1 MYFFYPS
8 LICLSCNPPP
18 FTHSFFTWQTVCSV
32 LMMFSSS
39 FIVGTITLHFLS
51 VKLWRWIC
59 RAPSNTDKSSSV
71 SCQITLKELEPT
83 KQNKPELNEWC
94 MKYFWGGGCTGFIFI
109 LLGQII
115 SRQTRIE
122 DVWLFFLSLYWF
134 NPNLNNFNPVFDSDN
149 RMVVVILRKIKLT
162 ESKNLCTL
170 GIQMHK
176 IFQIL

>member
-1 MYFFYPS
+1 MYFFFYPS
-8 LICLSCNPPP
+8 LICLSCNPPL

-122 DVWLFFLSLYWF
+122 DVWLFFLAYVDLIQISIISTQFSILTTEWLWSFSEKLNSLR
-134 NPNLNNFNPVFDSDN
+134 V
-149 RMVVVILRKIKLT
+149 KI
-162 ESKNLCTL
+162 CVP
-170 GIQMHK
+170 
-176 IFQIL
+176 

>member
-1 MYFFYPS
+1 
-8 LICLSCNPPP
+8 
-18 FTHSFFTWQTVCSV
+18 
-32 LMMFSSS
+32 MMFSSS

-83 KQNKPELNEWC
+83 KQNKTRTKWVMHEIFLGRGVHRF
-94 MKYFWGGGCTGFIFI
+94 YFYIARTNHFKTNKNRGYMVIF
-109 LLGQII
+109 
-115 SRQTRIE
+115 
-122 DVWLFFLSLYWF
+122 FSLCWF